1 VIMDNWY
8 LEHLVCPRDATH
20 LSESAIG
27 LTCRR
32 GHTYPVVDG
41 MPIMLLNDVTQT
53 QWVAERSL
61 KDGWA
66 EADKDGLYLNTVG
79 ISDAERRGV
88 LGLWENNDA
97 SVDPVVAF
105 LVSATNGVMYKHII
119 GKLPRYPIP
128 NFPLSGNGGCLLD
141 IGCNWGR
148 WSISAAKRGWNVVA
162 IDPSLGAILAA
173 RRVAR
178 SMHLPIRYVVG
189 DARYLPFEGTTFDA
203 VFSYGV
209 LQHLSHQNA
218 QAAVDEISR
227 VLKPLGL
234 SLVQM
239 PNMFGLRSIY
249 QQARRG
255 FRPAIEFEVRY
266 WPINRLR
273 RLFST
278 TVGRTRI
285 SVDCFGGL
293 GIQKAD
299 WDLMTFGRKLVIA
312 GSESALRCR

>member
-1 VIMDNWY
+1 M
-8 LEHLVCPRDATH
+8 
-20 LSESAIG
+20 
-27 LTCRR
+27 
-32 GHTYPVVDG
+32 PV
-41 MPIMLLNDVTQT
+41 MLLDDVPQT
-53 QWVAERSL
+53 QSVAERSL
-61 KDGWA
+61 EDAVKK
-66 EADKDGLYLNTVG
+66 ADASGLYLNTVG

-88 LGLWENNDA
+88 LALLDNKSSA
-97 SVDPVVAF
+97 VDPVVAF
-105 LVSATNGVMYKHII
+105 LVSATNGVMYKHVI

-128 NFPLSGNGGCLLD
+128 DFPLSGDGGCLLD

-148 WSISAAKRGWNVVA
+148 WSISAAKQGWNVVA
-162 IDPSLGAILAA
+162 IDPSLGAVLAA

-189 DARYLPFEGTTFDA
+189 DARYLPFEGATFDA

-218 QAAVDEISR
+218 QTAVDEISR

-234 SLVQM
+234 CLVQM

-266 WPINRLR
+266 WPIKRLR

-278 TVGRTRI
+278 AVGSTHI

-299 WDLMTFGRKLVIA
+299 WDLMTFGRRLVIA
-312 GSESALRCR
+312 GSESARFISRLIPLLLYIADSVYVRSTRSASGGL